1 MSNHPLPR
9 DVKKALDLLETD
21 PARAWTV
28 GKLAAA
34 CGVARR
40 TLQKHFRRVVG
51 QTPLEYLSEVRL
63 ARARQE
69 LLRAPRDVS
78 VTEIATGCGFS
89 HLGRFAARYR
99 ERYDES
105 PSSTLRRCRNGVAG
119 APFLPL
125 LPKPIERPALA
136 VLPFDL
142 VGPEARHAA
151 GMAEEIAAALMRLRW
166 IAVTAPGN
174 AQYHL
179 HGKVRDDGKGRL
191 RLTVTLVDA
200 ATGRHLWAD
209 RWDGERDDAFAF
221 EERAAT
227 CIASAIQPSLR
238 HAEIDRAWCEDP
250 ARLSAWE
257 LTMRALPR
265 VLLLDAAAERMALEL
280 LEQAMELAPRDALP
294 IALAAWC
301 HGLRGGHH
309 FTARPDKEKAAA
321 RSLAVRAA
329 QLSTGDPLTET
340 MLAAGYTLAHDLAT
354 AAIHVDRALT
364 LDGGSAW
371 AWGRSGWIKA
381 YGGEAAEAIERFQ
394 IARALAPGDPM
405 DFLCSVG
412 IAAGHFEAAR
422 YDKAA
427 HWFARA
433 IADNPAAVWINR
445 ALAPAYALAGRKE
458 DARRSL
464 AELTCAFP
472 DLTIA
477 QVRSG
482 LPYRPSYLDRVAE
495 GLERAGMRPS

>member
-179 HGKVRDDGKGRL
+179 
-191 RLTVTLVDA
+191 
-200 ATGRHLWAD
+200 
-209 RWDGERDDAFAF
+209 DAFGF